1 MMWAV
6 VAKVI
11 STSIRSS
18 LPAHSTLPSAMRASR
33 CFGENPNGARGG
45 RAWGPRP
52 GRSRTASAYSARFCW
67 ANRRCHDLT
76 HTLCRSTACGVLW
89 ASSRE
94 ETGLHVFVTAAVGA
108 AETALAGALSYNE
121 V

>member
-1 MMWAV
+1 ME
-6 VAKVI
+6 
-11 STSIRSS
+11 R
-18 LPAHSTLPSAMRASR
+18 
-33 CFGENPNGARGG
+33 EGG
-45 RAWGPRP
+45 RAWGPRH
-52 GRSRTASAYSARFCW
+52 GRSQTASAYSARFCW

>member
-1 MMWAV
+1 MGTPARS
-6 VAKVI
+6 I
-11 STSIRSS
+11 SD
-18 LPAHSTLPSAMRASR
+18 
-33 CFGENPNGARGG
+33 
-45 RAWGPRP
+45 
-52 GRSRTASAYSARFCW
+52 CW

-94 ETGLHVFVTAAVGA
+94 ETGLHVFATAAVEA
-108 AETALAGALSYNE
+108 AETALAEALSHNE